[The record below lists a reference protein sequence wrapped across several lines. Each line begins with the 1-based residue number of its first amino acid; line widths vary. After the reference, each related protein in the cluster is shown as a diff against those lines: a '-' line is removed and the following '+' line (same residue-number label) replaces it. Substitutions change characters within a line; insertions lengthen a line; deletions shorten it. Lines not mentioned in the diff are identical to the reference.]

1 MRKLSIL
8 ISVFVLFGLFG
19 MAFASATTVAVDL
32 AHGENEKYLAEDV
45 LEYGTNRTLA
55 HGIVKTIIDVE
66 WAYFGDPLA
75 ADTLGIKHLGEKI
88 TADAL
93 ANVDMLILGQPTSP
107 FQPDEIQAIAE
118 WFKQGGKVLW
128 VAADSDY
135 GSGPQVQDIANAVLE
150 QLGIGHLRI
159 DLASIEDPT
168 SNAGASY
175 RVVGLVQPDEGT
187 PDKDMITRNFQYD
200 GKVLYHGP
208 AVVGWVDDNGNWQQ
222 LIDGNIP
229 ENVYRI
235 VKTSSDGTI
244 VENNDPPAYA
254 YSAGDIGVFTL
265 LAAEIIKFENG
276 KQSVLIVSGESPYG
290 DYTPTWEAKYH
301 GVDLDGPA
309 FVTNMVHWAL
319 KQASKE
325 TITVTVTETVTKT
338 ETKTET
344 VTETTTETVTE
355 TAQGGVC
362 GPAAL
367 VGLILIPLLLKRRR

>member
-8 ISVFVLFGLFG
+8 LSVFVLFGLFG
-19 MAFASATTVAVDL
+19 MAFASAATVAVDL

-45 LEYGTNRTLA
+45 LEYETNKTLA
-55 HGIVKTIIDVE
+55 HGIVKTITDVE
-66 WAYFGDPLA
+66 WGYFGDPMA

-88 TADAL
+88 TSDAL

-107 FQPDEIQAIAE
+107 FAPDEIQAIAE

-135 GSGPQVQDIANAVLE
+135 GSSGPQAQDIANSVLE
-150 QLGIGHLRI
+150 QLGVGHLRI
-159 DLASIEDPT
+159 DLCSVEDPT

-175 RVVGLVQPDEGT
+175 RVVGLVQPDDGT
-187 PDKDMITRNFQYD
+187 PDKEKLTQNFQHE

-208 AVVGWVDDNGNWQQ
+208 AIVAWVDDNGNWQK
-222 LIDGNIP
+222 LVDGNVP

-235 VKTSSDGTI
+235 VKTSQDGTI
-244 VENNDPPAYA
+244 VENNDPPANA
-254 YSAGDIGVFTL
+254 YTAGETGVFPL
-265 LAAEIIKFENG
+265 LAVEIIKFDNG

-290 DYTPTWEAKYH
+290 DYEPTWTAKYH

-309 FVTNMVHWAL
+309 FVTNIIHWAL
-319 KQASKE
+319 DQAA
-325 TITVTVTETVTKT
+325 KT
-338 ETKTET
+338 ETQ
-344 VTETTTETVTE
+344 
-355 TAQGGVC
+355 AGGGVC

-367 VGLILIPLLLKRRR
+367 VGLILIPLAFRRKK